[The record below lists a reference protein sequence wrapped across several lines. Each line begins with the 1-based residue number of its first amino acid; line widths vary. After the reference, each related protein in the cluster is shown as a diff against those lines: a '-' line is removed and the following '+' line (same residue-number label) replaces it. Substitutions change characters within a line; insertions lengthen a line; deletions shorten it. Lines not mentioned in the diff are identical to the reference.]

1 MHAVLVTMGTHGDV
15 APYLGLG
22 ERLRARGHRVT
33 LAANE
38 PYAPAAAE
46 LGLEF
51 LPLISTVD
59 INRLLG
65 DPDFWHPIKG
75 PAVGVRYGGPLIP
88 AQYAML
94 AGLAREPDVV
104 LVSNPGVFAAR
115 IAHDKFGCPLAT
127 IILQPWMIASAIA
140 PPAMSGGLSLPAGAP
155 RWVGRLYWRL
165 FDVIVDGLIRRRI
178 NRFRR
183 EQQLGPVS
191 RIPQW
196 MLSPQLM
203 LGMFPDWYGPPQA
216 DWSPQL
222 RLTGFPMYDGT
233 GARGL
238 PSEIVK
244 FCRAAA
250 PPVVFT
256 AGTGMLHAAEFFRS
270 AVEACDQLGLR
281 GVLLTGHDAQVP
293 AKLPANVRHFEFAP
307 FLELFPLC
315 GAVVHHGGIGTTAR
329 ALAAGIPQVLLPQA
343 WDQCDNARRIEKI
356 GAGIGLPRRRRR
368 GRDLAAALERVL
380 SPPTVERCR
389 QVAGQ
394 IGEDDGLDSAAD
406 RIEELARQHGR

>member
-1 MHAVLVTMGTHGDV
+1 MATSLPTWDLANVC
-15 APYLGLG
+15 
-22 ERLRARGHRVT
+22 ARGHRVT

-38 PYAPAAAE
+38 PYAAAAAE
-46 LGLEF
+46 LGLDF

-59 INRLLG
+59 INRLLS
-65 DPDFWHPIKG
+65 DPDFWHPVKG

-88 AQYAML
+88 TQFAML
-94 AGLAREPDVV
+94 ARLACEPDVV
-104 LVSNPGVFAAR
+104 LISNPGVFAAR

-127 IILQPWMIASAIA
+127 IILQPWMIVSAIA
-140 PPAMSGGLSLPAGAP
+140 PPAMPGGLSLPAGLP

-183 EQQLGPVS
+183 EQQLDPVS
-191 RIPQW
+191 RIPHW

-238 PSEIVK
+238 SPEVSE

-270 AVEACDQLGLR
+270 AVEACEQLGLR
-281 GVLLTGHDAQVP
+281 GVLLTGHAAQVP
-293 AKLPANVRHFEFAP
+293 AQLPECVRHFEFAS

-315 GAVVHHGGIGTTAR
+315 SAVVHHGGIGTTAR
-329 ALAAGIPQVLLPQA
+329 ALAAGTPQVLLPQA
-343 WDQCDNARRIEKI
+343 WDQCDNARRIERL
-356 GAGIGLPRRRRR
+356 GVGLGLPRRRRR

-394 IGEDDGLDSAAD
+394 FGAEDGLAAAAD